1 MVLTK
6 EKPKMI
12 EKEIFNLF
20 KEIGIPTNLSG
31 YEYLKTAVKLVCED
45 KEMKIG
51 ITKKLYPEVAKIH
64 NSTPSRVERAIRHVI
79 EVLFYDE
86 LSNVVKEIF
95 GNTLKN
101 NKYKP
106 TNSHFI
112 CTIAECIK
120 MSRTV

>member
-1 MVLTK
+1 
-6 EKPKMI
+6 MI

-20 KEIGIPTNLSG
+20 KEIGILPNLSG

-64 NSTPSRVERAIRHVI
+64 NSTPSRVERGIRHAI

-95 GNTLKN
+95 GNTIKN
-101 NKYKP
+101 NKTKP

-112 CTIAECIK
+112 CTIAEYIE